1 MIELKLDGFLL
12 SPIQRICQYPLQL
25 NELLKYTSIDHKD
38 YENIHQA
45 LNTMRDVA
53 SFINEK
59 KRRMESVEVIHK
71 WQTTVDNWQV
81 SLQWPIL
88 IYLVFL
94 FKGKNLIETSTQG
107 LGRADAYLY
116 QNGKKEQVTLFL
128 FDHILIICKKV
139 RESLN

>member
-25 NELLKYTSIDHKD
+25 NELLKYTSIEHKD

-45 LNTMRDVA
+45 LSTMRDVA

-71 WQTTVDNWQV
+71 WQASVDNWQV
-81 SLQWPIL
+81 
-88 IYLVFL
+88 
-94 FKGKNLIETSTQG
+94 
-107 LGRADAYLY
+107 R
-116 QNGKKEQVTLFL
+116 
-128 FDHILIICKKV
+128 
-139 RESLN
+139 